1 MKKSIIK
8 RYQSISMT
16 QRRICKELPIYANKT
31 DGVKMV
37 KNKKPY
43 LVDVFLTVQWGP
55 VGVFEMGVLQQ
66 HSFVSESLLPAHCL
80 KDEAELCQWVFRW
93 KSGI

>member
-1 MKKSIIK
+1 
-8 RYQSISMT
+8 MT

-43 LVDVFLTVQWGP
+43 LADVFLTVRWGP
-55 VGVFEMGVLQQ
+55 VGVFQMGVLQQ

-80 KDEAELCQWVFRW
+80 KDEAKLRQWVFRW

>member
-1 MKKSIIK
+1 
-8 RYQSISMT
+8 MT

-31 DGVKMV
+31 DGVKIV

-43 LVDVFLTVQWGP
+43 LVDFFLTVPWGP
-55 VGVFEMGVLQQ
+55 LGVVQMGVLQQ
-66 HSFVSESLLPAHCL
+66 HSIVSKSLLPAQCL
-80 KDEAELCQWVFRW
+80 KDEAELRQWVFRW